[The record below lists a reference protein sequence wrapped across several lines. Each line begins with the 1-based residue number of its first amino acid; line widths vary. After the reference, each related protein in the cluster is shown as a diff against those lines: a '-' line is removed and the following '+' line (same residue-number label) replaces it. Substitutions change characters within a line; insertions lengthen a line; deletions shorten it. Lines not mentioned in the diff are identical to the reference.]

1 MPEPSHTTEE
11 QRKMTPTWTIIA
23 ILVTA
28 LLAAVGQLLFKMGAG
43 SVTFNPMSWILN
55 WHLIAGLALH
65 GMGFVLMVFALKYGN
80 LSVLYPV
87 LATSY
92 IWVGWLSVRFLGEP
106 FSGLQWGGV
115 VLIVLGIGL
124 IVR

>member
-1 MPEPSHTTEE
+1 
-11 QRKMTPTWTIIA
+11 
-23 ILVTA
+23 
-28 LLAAVGQLLFKMGAG
+28 
-43 SVTFNPMSWILN
+43 
-55 WHLIAGLALH
+55 
-65 GMGFVLMVFALKYGN
+65 

-92 IWVGWLSVRFLGEP
+92 IWVGWLSVRYLGEP
-106 FSGLQWGGV
+106 FSGVQWAGV

>member
-1 MPEPSHTTEE
+1 
-11 QRKMTPTWTIIA
+11 MTPLWTIVA

-28 LLAAVGQLLFKMGAG
+28 FLAAVGQLFFKWGAA
-43 SVTFNPMSWILN
+43 SVTFNPMSWIFN
-55 WHLIAGLALH
+55 WPLIGGLALH
-65 GMGFVLMVFALKYGN
+65 GMGFVLMVFALKHGN

-92 IWVGWLSVRFLGEP
+92 IWVGWLSVRYLGEP
-106 FSGLQWGGV
+106 FSGVQWAGV